1 MMKKVFGFLRSM
13 RFGMILLVLI
23 AILCIAATAFRNDAI
38 YRSWYFIALFAMLS
52 INLMLCSVLREK
64 KKKKEKKA
72 LAQRAIQCEAVLPV
86 KDASQWL
93 EKHHFRSEGD
103 VAFHNTIGFLGPFL
117 THFAMLLLILSA
129 ACIFLLAKTQD
140 LILFPQENTELPDG
154 TVLYLESFRLED
166 ETGDTNY
173 CSSLSAL
180 LPDGTETVGDVTVN
194 HPLKVGRY
202 KVYQQDYGYAA
213 VIGVKT
219 ETDVEEELIW
229 LEEPAFLS
237 LDGETGVYYSQIFSN
252 VKEENGE
259 VMVSRSGDMI
269 HPAYEIQIVDGEG
282 ERSNLVYPGTE
293 IDVGGI
299 SFSFHDPGV
308 YPGMRIKTQPEWTLW
323 LLYLSFALM
332 LLGLYL
338 CFFCIPEAAHIKP
351 DGLSLVGRKDI
362 SDLIERFQDELEM
375 GSFK

>member
-1 MMKKVFGFLRSM
+1 MKKAFGFLRSM
-13 RFGMILLVLI
+13 RFGMILLALI
-23 AILCIAATAFRNDAI
+23 AILCIAATAFGNDTI

-52 INLMLCSVLREK
+52 VNLMLCSVLRAFSLK
-64 KKKKEKKA
+64 KQKKA
-72 LAQRAIQCEAVLPV
+72 LAQRAIQADAVLPV
-86 KDASQWL
+86 KEAPQWL
-93 EKHHFRSEGD
+93 KTHHFRLEGD
-103 VAFHNTIGFLGPFL
+103 VAFRNTSGFLGPFL

-129 ACIFLLAKTQD
+129 ACIFLLSETQD

-154 TVLYLESFRLED
+154 TVLYLESFQMED
-166 ETGDTNY
+166 ETGETDY

-180 LPDGTETVGDVTVN
+180 LPDGTETAGEVTVN
-194 HPLKVGRY
+194 HPLKMGRY
-202 KVYQQDYGYAA
+202 KIYQQDYGYAA

-219 ETDVEEELIW
+219 ETDAREELIW

-282 ERSNLVYPGTE
+282 ERANLVYPGTV
-293 IDVGGI
+293 IDVGGMT
-299 SFSFHDPGV
+299 FSFRDPGV
-308 YPGMRIKTQPEWTLW
+308 YPGLRVKTQPEWTLW

-338 CFFCIPEAAHIKP
+338 CFFRIPEAVHIKS
-351 DGLSLVGRKDI
+351 DGLSVAGRKDI
-362 SDLIERFQDELEM
+362 SDRIDRYQNEIEM
-375 GSFK
+375 GFSE